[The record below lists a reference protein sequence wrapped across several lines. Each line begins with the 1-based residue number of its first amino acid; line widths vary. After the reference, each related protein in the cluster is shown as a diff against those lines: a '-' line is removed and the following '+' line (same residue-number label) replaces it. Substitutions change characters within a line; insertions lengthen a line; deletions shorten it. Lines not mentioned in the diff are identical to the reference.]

1 MEALPMI
8 RMWTSTE
15 VISRLDVEAT
25 RYVGLDG
32 LQLPTFKIKY
42 AIAWDLGGHRHTVV
56 TDSCEFQGTCCML
69 CTCYNNVQCF
79 KTALQF
85 RGADSIFKLHVC
97 SGVSPSRGRIWLSVT
112 AADECC
118 PSKVLER
125 SFWVC
130 THTVCTLLQAHI
142 RQQFNSSCLTVGIL
156 CNLLIMNDICS

>member
-1 MEALPMI
+1 
-8 RMWTSTE
+8 MWKPPDMWVWMDSSFQHSRSSMPLHETS
-15 VISRLDVEAT
+15 VAT
-25 RYVGLDG
+25 D
-32 LQLPTFKIKY
+32 I
-42 AIAWDLGGHRHTVV
+42 V

-79 KTALQF
+79 KTPLQF
-85 RGADSIFKLHVC
+85 RGTDSIFKLHVC
-97 SGVSPSRGRIWLSVT
+97 SGVSPSRGWIWPSVT

-118 PSKVLER
+118 PSEVLER